1 MVITWQGR
9 QYCRWHVGFKQIGEL
24 YVHTYDD
31 SYRRVGHVNSRAVR
45 IFKISY
51 WKRTFAAIWVV
62 FNPTMLYSTSSN
74 IHCCLNTKDNN
85 TRKMQGFRMVL
96 LEVGY
101 GCCGETQ
108 VSEQMHGLAIVCSI
122 IFSHLIGVPHPYA
135 AYKFSVFHFCKA
147 ILFVKSHQVC
157 IS

>member
-1 MVITWQGR
+1 
-9 QYCRWHVGFKQIGEL
+9 
-24 YVHTYDD
+24 
-31 SYRRVGHVNSRAVR
+31 
-45 IFKISY
+45 
-51 WKRTFAAIWVV
+51 
-62 FNPTMLYSTSSN
+62 
-74 IHCCLNTKDNN
+74 
-85 TRKMQGFRMVL
+85 MQGFRMVL

-157 IS
+157 IFLKIICGPVVSFNEHSTLHRTV